1 MKYLFLCVMMFFI
14 SMTNCVYSQN
24 IDYVTVESKGAGSN
38 YTEAVNSALSN
49 AIAMVNGKSIEGN
62 TMLKKISESLVTS
75 EKREY
80 YSSKK
85 FEKTIKEITKGF
97 VDSFKIINESTTEAG
112 RIKILISAKIGKYV
126 LKKSAKR
133 KRIAVLPIYYNKSQY
148 PILDSFID
156 GSKIDRLFTQNL
168 VSYLVQTRKFTVLE
182 REYMRA
188 LDSEIS
194 VIKRGETQIEE
205 VVKLGQKIFA
215 DYILVSYLEEFSALE
230 EEIKLK
236 TSTKKIKTKNGIIE
250 YNYRIIDVPTS
261 QIMYSNDYRG
271 RHDLNS
277 MINETSVESAMVKL
291 ATLEI
296 GRDILNAIYPL
307 RIEKIDGN
315 MVYIGQG
322 GMELEVDK
330 EFHVYELGEKIKD
343 SYTNVVIGRVE
354 KKVAKIKIIDV
365 GAKLSTGKIIEE
377 NYHLNDQFELKK
389 YILKPIKKEK
399 MSAIDIAKE
408 KIKKMKGSDAD

>member
-1 MKYLFLCVMMFFI
+1 MKYLFLCITMFFI

-24 IDYVTVESKGAGSN
+24 IDYVTVESKGQGGN

-49 AIAMVNGKSIEGN
+49 AIAMVNGKSIEVN
-62 TMLKKISESLVTS
+62 TTLKKISESFATN
-75 EKREY
+75 EKKEF

-85 FEKTIKEITKGF
+85 FEKTIKDSTKGY
-97 VDSFKIINESTTEAG
+97 VDSFIIINESKTDAG

-126 LKKSAKR
+126 LKKSSKR

-148 PILDSFID
+148 PIFNSYID

-182 REYMRA
+182 REYMSA

-194 VIKRGETQIEE
+194 VIKRGETQVEE
-205 VVKLGQKIFA
+205 AVKLGQKIFA

-236 TSTKKIKTKNGIIE
+236 TSSKKIKTKNGIIE

-277 MINETSVESAMVKL
+277 MINETTVESAMVKL
-291 ATLEI
+291 ASLEI

-315 MVYIGQG
+315 IVYIGQG
-322 GMELEVDK
+322 GMELELDK
-330 EFHVYELGEKIKD
+330 EFYVYELGEKIKS
-343 SYTNVVIGRVE
+343 SYTNELIGRVE
-354 KKVAKIKIIDV
+354 KKVAKIRIIDV

-399 MSAIDIAKE
+399 MSSIDIAKE
-408 KIKKMKGSDAD
+408 KIKKLKGLDAD